1 MVIDFNRGW
10 TFCKKDSANEPK
22 VVNLPHDAMII
33 EERGDCVNSRNT
45 GYFPGG
51 NYTYEKTFEVTEDML
66 GKYVALFFEGVYRLA
81 TVYLNGE
88 KVAFHAYGYTEF
100 TVDISDKMVLGE
112 NTVLVDVWNNLE
124 PSSRWYCGS
133 GIYRPVSLIVKDKHH
148 LTDVVIKTK
157 QINPAIINVSA
168 SEEADIEIYDGET
181 LVASG
186 KTGDIEIPNA
196 KLWDDIEPNLY
207 RAVIKIPTDTVE
219 ETFGIRT
226 VTYSAKTGV
235 LINGREVKFRG
246 ACIHH
251 DNGVLGACDF
261 VDASDR
267 RIRILKEG
275 GYNAIR
281 SAHNPCSREILRAC
295 DKYGVYVMDESFDM
309 WYTPKTHHDYS
320 RDFWDNYKSDITAM
334 VKKDINHPSVVMYS
348 IGNENSEFHDQKGM
362 DLAKE
367 QADLIR
373 SIDSTRIVTIGAN
386 LMLALS
392 NRIYKDTA
400 GEYKRE
406 PITEVDG
413 ITKKIEQSTGSAGF
427 NMMMS
432 MLPKLMNNASKNK
445 GCGELV
451 DKLNE
456 FIDIVGLNYGD
467 VRYEMD
473 FAKDPNRMYVGSE
486 TFVTSIYNNWNLV
499 EKYHQLIGDF
509 VWTGWDY
516 IGEAGSCGAWDYF
529 EWGKYPL
536 LDGAG
541 AIDICGNRTVANYYM
556 QICNGT
562 YTNAY
567 IGVAPVNYVGK
578 KYQLGAW
585 RFNNYIHSWS
595 WQGFEGVKTTVEVY
609 GKGVKAELFLDGK
622 SLGKKKMQK
631 NIAKFAV
638 KYTAGTL
645 TAKVYDA
652 KGNVWGEDKL
662 VTSGAETVLNVSV
675 DKKVLS
681 PNGQDL
687 SYVFIEMQDKNG
699 TYKPVDDKSVSV
711 TIDGD
716 AVTLQGFGSARTRTD
731 EVFDKDTHL
740 THFGQALAVLRAGYS
755 AGVSKITVSAEGL
768 EPVTFEVEVK

>member
-1 MVIDFNRGW
+1 MLIDFNRGW
-10 TFCKKDSANEPK
+10 TFSKKGMPETATA
-22 VVNLPHDAMII
+22 VNLPHDAMITETRCRCI
-33 EERGDCVNSRNT
+33 NGGNS

-51 NYTYEKTFEVTEDML
+51 NYIYEKAFEVTPDML

-88 KVAFHAYGYTEF
+88 EIAFHAYGYTEF
-100 TVDISDKMVLGE
+100 EIDISDKIVEGT
-112 NTVLVDVWNNLE
+112 NIVSVDVWNNLE
-124 PSSRWYCGS
+124 PNSRWYSGS
-133 GIYRPVSLIVKDKHH
+133 GIYRPVSLVVKDKHH
-148 LTDVVIKTK
+148 LKDVVIMTK
-157 QINPAIINVSA
+157 QINPAIINVTA
-168 SEEADIEIYDGET
+168 SEEADVEIYDGET

-196 KLWDDIEPNLY
+196 KLWDDLEPNLY

-226 VTYSAKTGV
+226 ITYSAKTGV

-261 VDASDR
+261 EDASDR

-275 GYNAIR
+275 GFNAIR

-295 DKYGVYVMDESFDM
+295 DKYGVYIMDESFDM

-320 RDFWDNYKSDITAM
+320 RDFWDNYKDDIAAM
-334 VKKDINHPSVVMYS
+334 VKKDINHPAVVMYS
-348 IGNENSEFHDQKGM
+348 IGNENSEFHDEKGM
-362 DLAKE
+362 ELAKE

-386 LMLALS
+386 LMLALM
-392 NRIYKDTA
+392 NNIYKDEG

-406 PITEVDG
+406 PLTEATG
-413 ITKKIEQSTGSAGF
+413 ITKKMENTGSAGF
-427 NMMMS
+427 NLMMS
-432 MLPKLMNNASKNK
+432 MIPKLMANVSKKK
-445 GCGELV
+445 GCGDLA
-451 DKLNE
+451 DKLDE

-467 VRYEMD
+467 ARYEMD
-473 FAKDPNRMYVGSE
+473 FASDPNRMYVGSE
-486 TFVTSIYNNWNLV
+486 TFAVSIYDNWNKV

-529 EWGKYPL
+529 EWGELPL

-541 AIDICGNRTVANYYM
+541 TIDICGYRTVVNYYM

-562 YTNAY
+562 YKNAY

-578 KYQLGAW
+578 KYQRGGW

-595 WQGFEGVKTTVEVY
+595 WQGYEGVKTTVEVY
-609 GKGVKAELFLDGK
+609 GKGVKAELFLNGK
-622 SLGKKKMQK
+622 SLGTKKIEK
-631 NIAKFAV
+631 NIAKFSV
-638 KYTAGTL
+638 KYAPGTL
-645 TAKVYDA
+645 SAKVYDA
-652 KGNVWGEDKL
+652 NGNVWGEDKL
-662 VTSGAETVLNVSV
+662 ITSGNETVMNVSV
-675 DKKVLS
+675 DKKTLNA
-681 PNGQDL
+681 NGQDL
-687 SYVFIEMQDKNG
+687 SYVFIEMQDANG
-699 TYKPVDDKSVSV
+699 TYKPCIDKDVTV
-711 TIDGD
+711 TIEGD
-716 AVTLQGFGSARTRTD
+716 AVTLQGLGSARTRTD
-731 EVFDKDTHL
+731 EVFDKDTHG
-740 THFGQALAVLRAGYS
+740 TNFGQALAVLRAGYDK
-755 AGVSKITVSAEGL
+755 GVARVTVSAEGVA
-768 EPVTFEVEVK
+768 PVVFDVEVK